1 MKTKFLFYIGSV
13 IILGVV
19 VFSYN
24 AVDNSLTEE
33 DMQYIPKFLVGVD
46 SLPKKYKFKDGIKY
60 IAAVQKSVIEI
71 APHLGGL
78 PFGQKREPKELFL
91 AKRGLCFDRSRV
103 IEKILRYSG
112 FKTRHINVY
121 SKKGIGSALKKLLTP
136 GVSSHAIT
144 EVLTSQGWLVVD
156 SNATWLGL
164 DKNDRPVPIEDIWLK
179 IENSNSIDWKNEPPS
194 FIYNEPFSFVYGL
207 YSRHGKFYPPYNFIP
222 DIHIGEFAVNFL

>member
-1 MKTKFLFYIGSV
+1 VKTKLLFYIGFS
-13 IILGVV
+13 IILLAA

-33 DMQYIPKFLVGVD
+33 DMQYIPKFLVGIE
-46 SLPKKYKFKDGIKY
+46 SLPEKYKFKDEIEY

-78 PFGQKREPKELFL
+78 PFGQKREPKELFV

-121 SKKGIGSALKKLLTP
+121 AKKGTESALKTLLTP
-136 GVSSHAIT
+136 GVPSHAIT
-144 EVLTSQGWLVVD
+144 EVLTSRSWLVVD

-164 DKNDRPVPIEDIWLK
+164 NKNDQPIPLENLWFMLENLK
-179 IENSNSIDWKNEPPS
+179 SVDWKSEPPS
-194 FIYNEPFSFVYGL
+194 FIYNEPFTFVYGL
-207 YSRHGKFYPPYNFIP
+207 YSRHGKFYPPFNFVP
-222 DIHIGEFAVNFL
+222 DLNMSEFVENFF